1 MKLVLPTAQHVCH
14 VAANLR
20 AGDAEEL
27 RLWDGSTPAQGVLAS
42 VRASQVLHTV
52 LVSDQPAGLCGVNRG
67 RVWLLGTD
75 LLTASQRE
83 VRSSVRLSR
92 AWVTDQARRFGR
104 LFNFVWARH
113 TAALRWLRWLG
124 FTIEPARPMG
134 LAGAAFHPFHLA

>member
-14 VAANLR
+14 VAAHLR

-27 RLWDGSTPAQGVLAS
+27 RLWNGSTPGGGVLAS
-42 VRASQVLHTV
+42 VRCSQVVNTV
-52 LVSDQPAGLCGVNRG
+52 LVSDEPAGLCGVNRG

-104 LFNFVWARH
+104 LFNFVWAGN
-113 TAALRWLRWLG
+113 AVSVRWLAWLG
-124 FTIEPARPMG
+124 FTLEPALPLG
-134 LAGAAFHPFHLA
+134 CAGAPFHPFHFA